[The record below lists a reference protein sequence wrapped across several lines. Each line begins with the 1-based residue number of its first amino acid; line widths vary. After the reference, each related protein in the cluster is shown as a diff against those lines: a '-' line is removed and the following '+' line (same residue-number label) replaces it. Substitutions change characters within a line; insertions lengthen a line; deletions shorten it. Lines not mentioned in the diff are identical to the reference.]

1 MSTQPL
7 VPTAPNTDL
16 ATIRSLFEA
25 QQAQQWELRKS
36 TAQERI
42 KKLNKLYKALLEY
55 QEEVEA
61 AIWNDFRK
69 SKTETILSELGV
81 VLAEIRFATKR
92 LKGWMRPKAVGT
104 PLSLFGASSEIW
116 YEPKGVCLI
125 LAPWNFPFNL
135 SFAPLVSAI
144 AAGNC
149 VILKPSE
156 YAVHSSALIR
166 KLVEMCFDPR
176 EVAVVEGDAGVA
188 QALLDLPFNH
198 LFFTGSPSVG
208 KLVQRA
214 AAQHLASVTLEL
226 GGKSPVIVDETA
238 DLNQAASKI
247 AWLKAMNAGQI
258 CIAPDY
264 ILVHESVKA
273 ALVEKIGQYWS
284 QFFGKDAAAR
294 AASPDLC
301 RLVNAR
307 HFQRIKGMLEDAK
320 EKGATVAYGGNI
332 DLLDNYVEPTLLLD
346 APMQAAVWQEE
357 IFGPLLPIRSY
368 TSLDTVVA
376 EINAQ
381 PAPLALYIFSKKNK
395 VVNRLLRD
403 IRCGGATVNDCGPH
417 FYNAELP
424 FGGVNNSGI
433 GNCHGYFGFLEFSN
447 QRGIVRQSKVFPTT
461 DLMLPPYGN
470 RLSKWLLKGI
480 LRWF

>member
-1 MSTQPL
+1 MSIAPL

-16 ATIRSLFEA
+16 ATIQQLFDA
-25 QQAQQWELRKS
+25 QLAHQWEVRRS

-42 KKLNKLYKALLEY
+42 KKLTILYKALLKY
-55 QEEVEA
+55 QEEVEK

-69 SKTETILSELGV
+69 PKTETILSELGV

-92 LKGWMRPKAVGT
+92 LKAWMRPKAVGT
-104 PLSLFGASSEIW
+104 PLSLLGASSEIW

-149 VILKPSE
+149 VLLKPSE

-166 KLVEMCFDPR
+166 KIVEECFDPK

-188 QALLDLPFNH
+188 QYLLELPFNH

-214 AAQHLASVTLEL
+214 AAEHLASVTLEL

-238 DLNQAASKI
+238 DLDQAASKI

-264 ILVHESVKA
+264 ILVQESVQA

-284 QFFGKDAAAR
+284 RFFGQDAAAR

-307 HFQRIKGMLEDAK
+307 HFQRVRHLLDDAVQKGGK
-320 EKGATVAYGGNI
+320 VAYGGAH
-332 DLLDNYVEPTLLLD
+332 DVLDNYMEPTILVG
-346 APMQAAVWQEE
+346 APQTAAVWQEE

-368 TSLDTVVA
+368 TSLESVVEA
-376 EINAQ
+376 INSQ
-381 PAPLALYIFSKKNK
+381 PAPLALYIFSKKNR
-395 VVNRLLRD
+395 VVNRLLRE
-403 IRCGGATVNDCGPH
+403 IRCGGATINDCGPH

-433 GNCHGYFGFLEFSN
+433 GNCHGHFGFLEFSN
-447 QRGIVRQSKVFPTT
+447 QRGIVRQSKLFPTT

-470 RLSKWLLKGI
+470 QLSKWLLKGI